1 MILDM
6 MSKNEGDHRAIDSE
20 IALSKSTIMRT
31 VNKLKDD
38 GKIERIGGP
47 KGTWVITGP

>member
-1 MILDM
+1 MNLDI

-31 VNKLKDD
+31 VNKLKDMR
-38 GKIERIGGP
+38 KI
-47 KGTWVITGP
+47 